1 MSKQRR
7 TFSAEFKREAAALV
21 LDQGYSHIDA
31 CRSLGVVDSALR
43 RWVKQLEA
51 ERQGVTPKSKALTP
65 EQQKIQELEARINRL
80 EREKAIFKKGY
91 RSLDVGR
98 TRSYALIDQLSEQE
112 SVEVVCSAF
121 DVARSCYY
129 VHRLRRRRV
138 DARRV
143 ALRSQVNQLFSQ
155 SRGSAGSRSILG
167 MLREEGV
174 TIGRFRVRRL
184 MRELGLVS
192 KQPGSHAY
200 KQATVERPDIPNRL
214 NREFATEHPN
224 QVWCGDITYV
234 WAQGRWHYLA
244 AVLDLHTRR
253 VIGWAFSAKPDAEL
267 VIKALDMAYEQRG
280 KPQQVLFHSDRS
292 AKPDAELVIKA
303 LDMAYEQRGK
313 PQQVLFHSD
322 QGSQY
327 ASRLFRQ
334 RLWRYRMQQS
344 MSRRGN
350 CWDNSPME
358 RLFRSLKSEWVPSTG
373 YLTAQEAQRDISH
386 YLMHRYNWIRPHQFN
401 DGLPPAVAEEKLNP
415 LSGMG

>member
-43 RWVKQLEA
+43 RWVRQLKA

-244 AVLDLHTRR
+244 AVLDLHIRR
-253 VIGWAFSAKPDAEL
+253 VIGWAF
-267 VIKALDMAYEQRG
+267 
-280 KPQQVLFHSDRS
+280 S

>member
-1 MSKQRR
+1 
-7 TFSAEFKREAAALV
+7 
-21 LDQGYSHIDA
+21 
-31 CRSLGVVDSALR
+31 
-43 RWVKQLEA
+43 
-51 ERQGVTPKSKALTP
+51 
-65 EQQKIQELEARINRL
+65 
-80 EREKAIFKKGY
+80 GY

-224 QVWCGDITYV
+224 QVC
-234 WAQGRWHYLA
+234 
-244 AVLDLHTRR
+244 
-253 VIGWAFSAKPDAEL
+253 
-267 VIKALDMAYEQRG
+267 
-280 KPQQVLFHSDRS
+280 
-292 AKPDAELVIKA
+292 
-303 LDMAYEQRGK
+303 
-313 PQQVLFHSD
+313 
-322 QGSQY
+322 QY

>member
-184 MRELGLVS
+184 MRELCLVS

-253 VIGWAFSAKPDAEL
+253 VIGWAF
-267 VIKALDMAYEQRG
+267 
-280 KPQQVLFHSDRS
+280 S

>member
-280 KPQQVLFHSDRS
+280 R
-292 AKPDAELVIKA
+292 
-303 LDMAYEQRGK
+303 

-327 ASRLFRQ
+327 SSRLFRQ

>member
-65 EQQKIQELEARINRL
+65 EQQKIQELEARIDRL

-253 VIGWAFSAKPDAEL
+253 VMGWAF
-267 VIKALDMAYEQRG
+267 
-280 KPQQVLFHSDRS
+280 S

-415 LSGMG
+415 LS

>member
-1 MSKQRR
+1 MREVSDEQATTYVFRR
-7 TFSAEFKREAAALV
+7 VQTRGRGPGVGPRLQPYRRLPFAGGGGFGLAPLGETAPAGARWLDPEEQGAHPRTAEDPGAGGS
-21 LDQGYSHIDA
+21 DQPAGAGESD
-31 CRSLGVVDSALR
+31 
-43 RWVKQLEA
+43 
-51 ERQGVTPKSKALTP
+51 P
-65 EQQKIQELEARINRL
+65 
-80 EREKAIFKKGY
+80 KKGY

-98 TRSYALIDQLSEQE
+98 TRSYALIDQLSKQE

-214 NREFATEHPN
+214 NREFATGHPN

-244 AVLDLHTRR
+244 AVLDLHT
-253 VIGWAFSAKPDAEL
+253 G
-267 VIKALDMAYEQRG
+267 G
-280 KPQQVLFHSDRS
+280 
-292 AKPDAELVIKA
+292 
-303 LDMAYEQRGK
+303 
-313 PQQVLFHSD
+313 
-322 QGSQY
+322 
-327 ASRLFRQ
+327 
-334 RLWRYRMQQS
+334 
-344 MSRRGN
+344 
-350 CWDNSPME
+350 
-358 RLFRSLKSEWVPSTG
+358 
-373 YLTAQEAQRDISH
+373 
-386 YLMHRYNWIRPHQFN
+386 
-401 DGLPPAVAEEKLNP
+401 
-415 LSGMG
+415 

>member
-80 EREKAIFKKGY
+80 ERENAIFKKGY
-91 RSLDVGR
+91 SSLDVGR

-121 DVARSCYY
+121 EVARSCYY

-280 KPQQVLFHSDRS
+280 KPQQVLFHSD
-292 AKPDAELVIKA
+292 
-303 LDMAYEQRGK
+303 
-313 PQQVLFHSD
+313 

-358 RLFRSLKSEWVPSTG
+358 RLFRSLKLEWVPSTG

>member
-1 MSKQRR
+1 
-7 TFSAEFKREAAALV
+7 AEFKREAAALV

-280 KPQQVLFHSDRS
+280 KPQQVLFHSD
-292 AKPDAELVIKA
+292 
-303 LDMAYEQRGK
+303 
-313 PQQVLFHSD
+313 

>member
-80 EREKAIFKKGY
+80 ERENTIFKKGY
-91 RSLDVGR
+91 SSLDVGR

-155 SRGSAGSRSILG
+155 SQGSAGSRSILG

-200 KQATVERPDIPNRL
+200 KQAMVERPDIPNRL

-280 KPQQVLFHSDRS
+280 KPQQVLFHSD
-292 AKPDAELVIKA
+292 
-303 LDMAYEQRGK
+303 
-313 PQQVLFHSD
+313 

-373 YLTAQEAQRDISH
+373 YLTAREAQRDISH

>member
-129 VHRLRRRRV
+129 VHRFRRRRV

-280 KPQQVLFHSDRS
+280 KPQQVLFHSD
-292 AKPDAELVIKA
+292 
-303 LDMAYEQRGK
+303 
-313 PQQVLFHSD
+313 

-401 DGLPPAVAEEKLNP
+401 DGLPPAVTEEKLNP

>member
-31 CRSLGVVDSALR
+31 CRSLGMVDSALR

-244 AVLDLHTRR
+244 AVLDLL
-253 VIGWAFSAKPDAEL
+253 IGWAFSAKPDAEL

-280 KPQQVLFHSDRS
+280 R
-292 AKPDAELVIKA
+292 
-303 LDMAYEQRGK
+303 

>member
-21 LDQGYSHIDA
+21 LDQGYSHIEA

-43 RWVKQLEA
+43 RWVKQLQQ
-51 ERQGVTPKSKALTP
+51 ERDSVTPKSKTLTP

-80 EREKAIFKKGY
+80 EREKAILKGY

-143 ALRSQVNQLFSQ
+143 ALRSQLNQLFYQ

-200 KQATVERPDIPNRL
+200 RQA
-214 NREFATEHPN
+214 
-224 QVWCGDITYV
+224 
-234 WAQGRWHYLA
+234 
-244 AVLDLHTRR
+244 
-253 VIGWAFSAKPDAEL
+253 
-267 VIKALDMAYEQRG
+267 M
-280 KPQQVLFHSDRS
+280 
-292 AKPDAELVIKA
+292 
-303 LDMAYEQRGK
+303 
-313 PQQVLFHSD
+313 
-322 QGSQY
+322 
-327 ASRLFRQ
+327 
-334 RLWRYRMQQS
+334 
-344 MSRRGN
+344 
-350 CWDNSPME
+350 
-358 RLFRSLKSEWVPSTG
+358 
-373 YLTAQEAQRDISH
+373 
-386 YLMHRYNWIRPHQFN
+386 
-401 DGLPPAVAEEKLNP
+401 
-415 LSGMG
+415 LSGRISQIG

>member
-267 VIKALDMAYEQRG
+267 VIKALDMTYEQRG
-280 KPQQVLFHSDRS
+280 R
-292 AKPDAELVIKA
+292 
-303 LDMAYEQRGK
+303 

-415 LSGMG
+415 LS

>member
-1 MSKQRR
+1 M
-7 TFSAEFKREAAALV
+7 
-21 LDQGYSHIDA
+21 
-31 CRSLGVVDSALR
+31 
-43 RWVKQLEA
+43 
-51 ERQGVTPKSKALTP
+51 
-65 EQQKIQELEARINRL
+65 
-80 EREKAIFKKGY
+80 
-91 RSLDVGR
+91 
-98 TRSYALIDQLSEQE
+98 
-112 SVEVVCSAF
+112 VCSAF
-121 DVARSCYY
+121 GVVRSCYY
-129 VHRLRRRRV
+129 AHRLRRCRV
-138 DARRV
+138 DACRV
-143 ALRSQVNQLFSQ
+143 ALRSQVNQLFNQ

-167 MLREEGV
+167 MLREDGV
-174 TIGRFRVRRL
+174 SIGRFRVRRL

-214 NREFATEHPN
+214 NREFTTERPN
-224 QVWCGDITYV
+224 QVWCGDITYI

-253 VIGWAFSAKPDAEL
+253 VVGWA
-267 VIKALDMAYEQRG
+267 I
-280 KPQQVLFHSDRS
+280 S

-334 RLWRYRMQQS
+334 RLWRYRMEQS

-358 RLFRSLKSEWVPSTG
+358 RLFRSLKSEWIPPTG

-386 YLMHRYNWIRPHQFN
+386 YLNRP
-401 DGLPPAVAEEKLNP
+401 
-415 LSGMG
+415 

>member
-280 KPQQVLFHSDRS
+280 R
-292 AKPDAELVIKA
+292 
-303 LDMAYEQRGK
+303 

-401 DGLPPAVAEEKLNP
+401 DGLPPAVAAEKLNP

>member
-80 EREKAIFKKGY
+80 ERLKAIFKKGY

-280 KPQQVLFHSDRS
+280 KPQQVLFHSD
-292 AKPDAELVIKA
+292 
-303 LDMAYEQRGK
+303 
-313 PQQVLFHSD
+313 

-415 LSGMG
+415 LSGMD

>member
-280 KPQQVLFHSDRS
+280 KPQQVLFHSD
-292 AKPDAELVIKA
+292 
-303 LDMAYEQRGK
+303 
-313 PQQVLFHSD
+313 

-373 YLTAQEAQRDISH
+373 YLMAREAQRDISH
-386 YLMHRYNWIRPHQFN
+386 YLMHRYNWIRQHQFN

>member
-21 LDQGYSHIDA
+21 LDQGYSYIDA

-80 EREKAIFKKGY
+80 EREKAFIKKGY

-200 KQATVERPDIPNRL
+200 KQAMVERPDIPNRL

-253 VIGWAFSAKPDAEL
+253 VIGWAF
-267 VIKALDMAYEQRG
+267 
-280 KPQQVLFHSDRS
+280 S

>member
-43 RWVKQLEA
+43 RWLKQLEA

-138 DARRV
+138 DAHRV

-200 KQATVERPDIPNRL
+200 KQATVEQPDIPNRL

-280 KPQQVLFHSDRS
+280 KPQQVLFHSD
-292 AKPDAELVIKA
+292 
-303 LDMAYEQRGK
+303 
-313 PQQVLFHSD
+313 
-322 QGSQY
+322 QG
-327 ASRLFRQ
+327 SRLFRQ

>member
-1 MSKQRR
+1 M
-7 TFSAEFKREAAALV
+7 
-21 LDQGYSHIDA
+21 
-31 CRSLGVVDSALR
+31 
-43 RWVKQLEA
+43 KQLEA

-80 EREKAIFKKGY
+80 EREKAILKKGY

-280 KPQQVLFHSDRS
+280 KPQQVLFHSD
-292 AKPDAELVIKA
+292 
-303 LDMAYEQRGK
+303 
-313 PQQVLFHSD
+313 

-401 DGLPPAVAEEKLNP
+401 DGLPPAVAEEKTQPTVRDGLTTTQP
-415 LSGMG
+415 I

>member
-21 LDQGYSHIDA
+21 LDQGYSHIEA

-280 KPQQVLFHSDRS
+280 KPQQVLFHSD
-292 AKPDAELVIKA
+292 
-303 LDMAYEQRGK
+303 
-313 PQQVLFHSD
+313 

>member
-65 EQQKIQELEARINRL
+65 EQQKIQALEARINRL

-244 AVLDLHTRR
+244 AVLNLHTRR

-280 KPQQVLFHSDRS
+280 KPQQVLFHSD
-292 AKPDAELVIKA
+292 
-303 LDMAYEQRGK
+303 
-313 PQQVLFHSD
+313 
-322 QGSQY
+322 QGSLY

-401 DGLPPAVAEEKLNP
+401 DGLLPAVAEEKLNP

>member
-80 EREKAIFKKGY
+80 ERENAIFKKGY
-91 RSLDVGR
+91 SSLDVGR

-121 DVARSCYY
+121 EVARSCYY

-200 KQATVERPDIPNRL
+200 KQAMVERPDIPNRL

-267 VIKALDMAYEQRG
+267 VIE
-280 KPQQVLFHSDRS
+280 
-292 AKPDAELVIKA
+292 A

-386 YLMHRYNWIRPHQFN
+386 YLMHRYNWISPHQFN

>member
-244 AVLDLHTRR
+244 AVLDLHTWR
-253 VIGWAFSAKPDAEL
+253 VIGWAF
-267 VIKALDMAYEQRG
+267 
-280 KPQQVLFHSDRS
+280 S

-386 YLMHRYNWIRPHQFN
+386 YLMHRYNWLRPHQFN